1 PGNVVVDGT
10 DSVVEKT
17 LAGVD
22 VPRVDQRDRLDDP
35 MLGRSDRQNVALYQ
49 LLKKPSIRVGTLA
62 LAFGDPPQASGQAGQ
77 VVLINHLLPQIDSAP
92 DCTITSVDA
101 VRFESMGTSPL
112 RPRPASAVEGNR
124 HRERAARLSSVAP
137 SHCCPSE
144 RPGGTR

>member
-1 PGNVVVDGT
+1 MLAQPIPCNCVPRARRSGRRRLQPGNVVVDGT

-62 LAFGDPPQASGQAGQ
+62 LAFGDPSQASGQAGQ
-77 VVLINHLLPQIDSAP
+77 VVLINHLLP
-92 DCTITSVDA
+92 
-101 VRFESMGTSPL
+101 
-112 RPRPASAVEGNR
+112 
-124 HRERAARLSSVAP
+124 
-137 SHCCPSE
+137 
-144 RPGGTR
+144 